1 MFCCG
6 SSLFPCAA
14 LAGKEVTMKLK
25 DMILDKILPVI
36 VHKALKMGKEWWEAQ
51 EALNR
56 YLSLVLFQCKKYSV
70 DKCHV
75 CVK

>member
-1 MFCCG
+1 
-6 SSLFPCAA
+6 
-14 LAGKEVTMKLK
+14 MKLK